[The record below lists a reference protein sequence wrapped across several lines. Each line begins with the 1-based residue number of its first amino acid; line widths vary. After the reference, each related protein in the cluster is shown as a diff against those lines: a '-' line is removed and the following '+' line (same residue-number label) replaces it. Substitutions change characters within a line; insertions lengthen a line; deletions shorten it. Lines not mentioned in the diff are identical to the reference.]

1 MITVTSDIIWSDIM
15 GLDTIARV
23 ILGDNTAGVS
33 LADYSAIVLLN
44 ALLND
49 TSELIE
55 TATNILEGY
64 NTLAVTSDPAIMTE
78 GAGDVTITCND
89 PLIAND
95 SEVGYVVLLD
105 GALFASAL
113 DIVTAG
119 AVELSLP
126 NPVDG
131 EYTIYIYRV
140 ASPYQSGL
148 VKCIVNEA

>member
-1 MITVTSDIIWSDIM
+1 MIKNVTNDTIWSDIM
-15 GLDTIARV
+15 GLDTITRD

-33 LADYSAIVLLN
+33 LADYSTIVLLN
-44 ALLND
+44 E
-49 TSELIE
+49 TPELVE
-55 TATNILEGY
+55 TATNILDGY

-78 GAGDVTITCND
+78 GTGDVTITCND
-89 PLIAND
+89 SLISSD
-95 SEVGYVVLLD
+95 VEVGYVVLLD
-105 GALFASAL
+105 GALFASGR
-113 DIVTAG
+113 DVVTAG

-126 NPVDG
+126 DPLDG

>member
-1 MITVTSDIIWSDIM
+1 MSMSVQRPTIWNSAT
-15 GLDTIARV
+15 GLDSIARG

-33 LADYSAIVLLN
+33 IAKSYSAIVLLN
-44 ALLND
+44 DAP
-49 TSELIE
+49 ELVE
-55 TATNILEGY
+55 TATNILDGY

-89 PLIAND
+89 PLLAND
-95 SEVGYVVLLD
+95 SEAGYVVLLD
-105 GALFASAL
+105 GALFATGRDA
-113 DIVTAG
+113 VTAG

-126 NPVDG
+126 DPVDG

-140 ASPYQSGL
+140 TSPYQSGL

>member
-15 GLDTIARV
+15 ALDTIARA
-23 ILGDNTAGVS
+23 ILADNTSGVS
-33 LADYSAIVLLN
+33 LGDYSAITLLT
-44 ALLND
+44 D
-49 TSELIE
+49 TPELVE
-55 TATNILEGY
+55 TATNILGGY
-64 NTLAVTSDPAIMTE
+64 NTLTVTSDPAIMTE

-89 PLIAND
+89 PLLAND
-95 SEVGYVVLLD
+95 SDAGYVVLLD
-105 GALFASAL
+105 GALFASGR
-113 DIVTAG
+113 DVVTAG

-126 NPVDG
+126 DPVDG

>member
-15 GLDTIARV
+15 ALDTIARV

-33 LADYSAIVLLN
+33 IGDYSAIVLLN
-44 ALLND
+44 D
-49 TSELIE
+49 TPELVD
-55 TATNILEGY
+55 TATNILDGY
-64 NTLAVTSDPAIMTE
+64 NTLAVTSDPAITTE

-89 PLIAND
+89 PLLAND
-95 SEVGYVVLLD
+95 SDAGYVVLLD
-105 GALFASAL
+105 GALFASGR
-113 DIVTAG
+113 DVVTAG

-126 NPVDG
+126 DPVDG

>member
-15 GLDTIARV
+15 ALDTIVRA

-33 LADYSAIVLLN
+33 LGDYSAIVLLN
-44 ALLND
+44 D
-49 TSELIE
+49 TPELVE
-55 TATNILEGY
+55 TATNILDGY
-64 NTLAVTSDPAIMTE
+64 NTITVTSDPAIMTE

-89 PLIAND
+89 PLLAND
-95 SEVGYVVLLD
+95 SDAGYVVLLD
-105 GALFASAL
+105 GVLFSSGR
-113 DIVTAG
+113 DVVTAG

-126 NPVDG
+126 DPVDG

>member
-1 MITVTSDIIWSDIM
+1 MITVTSDIIWSNIM
-15 GLDTIARV
+15 ALDTIVRA

-33 LADYSAIVLLN
+33 LGDYSAIVLLN
-44 ALLND
+44 D
-49 TSELIE
+49 TPELVE
-55 TATNILEGY
+55 TATNILDGY
-64 NTLAVTSDPAIMTE
+64 NTITVTSDPAIMTE

-89 PLIAND
+89 PLLAND
-95 SEVGYVVLLD
+95 SEAGYVVLLD
-105 GALFASAL
+105 GALFATGRDA
-113 DIVTAG
+113 VTAG

-126 NPVDG
+126 DPVDG